1 MGKKQMIKKFEI
13 KSHDGPGR
21 IGKIEDELTPKIF
34 FKDEL
39 KIAPSEGSAHNVDR
53 EIAEFNV
60 KETLRLAKENVDEC
74 DVAVIQGSKYIDLR
88 IECLKELEKIGYN
101 GFTIANGDALLT
113 NPRDLVEIIVSLK
126 KEANKTSYF
135 IFPFAELSFM
145 PILTYIGIDGFLADS
160 TNYYSHLNVLQTPTK
175 SYDLNTYP
183 IYENISQ
190 EELEKKNIENME
202 FVIKEIRAHIKNRSL
217 RNLVEERS
225 GTTPQNIST
234 LKILDKTQMDYL
246 LEYTQ
251 LF

>member
-1 MGKKQMIKKFEI
+1 MIKKFEI

-21 IGKIEDELTPKIF
+21 IGKIDGELTPKIF
-34 FKDEL
+34 YKDDL

-74 DVAVIQGSKYIDLR
+74 DVAVIQGSKYVDLR
-88 IECLKELEKIGYN
+88 IECLKELENIGYN
-101 GFTIANGDALLT
+101 GFIIANGDALLT
-113 NPRDLVEIIVSLK
+113 NSRDLVEIIVSLK
-126 KEANKTSYF
+126 KEAKKTSYF

-145 PILTYIGIDGFLADS
+145 PILTYMGIDGFLADS
-160 TNYYSHLNVLQTPTK
+160 ANYYSHLNVLQTPTK
-175 SYDLNTYP
+175 SYDLNSYP
-183 IYENISQ
+183 IYKDISQ

-202 FVIKEIRAHIKNRSL
+202 FVIKEIHAHMKNRSL

-234 LKILDKTQMDYL
+234 LKILDRTQMDYL

>member
-1 MGKKQMIKKFEI
+1 MIKKFEI

-21 IGKIEDELTPKIF
+21 IGKIDGELTPKIF
-34 FKDEL
+34 YKDDL

-74 DVAVIQGSKYIDLR
+74 DVAVIQGSKYTDLR
-88 IECLKELEKIGYN
+88 IECLKELENIGYN
-101 GFTIANGDALLT
+101 GFIIANGDALLT
-113 NPRDLVEIIVSLK
+113 NSRDLVEIIVSLK
-126 KEANKTSYF
+126 KEAKKTSYF

-145 PILTYIGIDGFLADS
+145 PILTYMGIDGFLADS
-160 TNYYSHLNVLQTPTK
+160 ANYYSHLNVLQTPTK
-175 SYDLNTYP
+175 SYDLNSYP
-183 IYENISQ
+183 IYKDIPQ

-202 FVIKEIRAHIKNRSL
+202 FVIKEIHAHMKNRSL

-234 LKILDKTQMDYL
+234 LKILDRTQMDYL

>member
-1 MGKKQMIKKFEI
+1 MIKKFEI

-21 IGKIEDELTPKIF
+21 IGKIDNEITPALFSK
-34 FKDEL
+34 KDL
-39 KIAPSEGSAHNVDR
+39 KIAPNEGSAYNIDR

-60 KETLRLAKENVDEC
+60 KETLRLAEENADVC
-74 DVAVIQGSKYIDLR
+74 DTAVIQGSKYIDLR
-88 IECLKELEKIGYN
+88 IECLKQLEEIGYN
-101 GFTIANGDALLT
+101 GFIIANGDSLLT
-113 NPRDLVEIIVSLK
+113 NPRDLVDLVVSLK
-126 KEANKTSYF
+126 KEAKKSSYF
-135 IFPFAELSFM
+135 IFSFTELSFM
-145 PILTYIGIDGFLADS
+145 PILTYMGIDGFLVDS
-160 TNYYSHLNVLQTPTK
+160 ANYYSHLNVLQTPTK
-175 SYDLNTYP
+175 AYDLNTYP

-202 FVIKEIRAHIKNRSL
+202 FVISEIRAHMKNRSL

-234 LKILDKTQMDYL
+234 LKILDRNYMDYL